1 MRPSLTPPLALS
13 AAAGE
18 RFSSPSRLCP
28 ATPLPLT
35 STHPPRAYL
44 ILQSMVASRGE
55 GSQEAAA
62 PPEGK
67 RQAPVRPGRE
77 RRTRGEKG
85 SAGSCLACSS
95 SPRASQREQ
104 VGVACGFPGVFAE
117 GGPSSRSFAS
127 PARRDGGRKSSTSL
141 PASLLPLSVPAA
153 EKRLL
158 RHLVESRKLY
168 GGWRNLFPGPWPGL
182 LRRTDA

>member
-18 RFSSPSRLCP
+18 RLSSFSRLCP
-28 ATPLPLT
+28 AAPLPLT
-35 STHPPRAYL
+35 SPPTRAYL

-55 GSQEAAA
+55 GSQEAAAA

-77 RRTRGEKG
+77 RRTRGKG

-95 SPRASQREQ
+95 SPRVPRGAGQGRVRLPRRLRRGWPE
-104 VGVACGFPGVFAE
+104 
-117 GGPSSRSFAS
+117 SRSFTS

-182 LRRTDA
+182 ERRTDA